1 MAVEPVAPGTGT
13 GEVLLDRYGRVARKL
28 RVSLTDRC
36 NFRCVYC
43 MPEHVTFMPSDELLT
58 ADEVVR
64 IVGVF
69 ARLGVEKV
77 RLTGGEPLLRP
88 EVVDIT
94 RRIKAIPGIRTVS
107 LTTNG
112 VRLPQLAAPL
122 KTAGLDGVNVSLDS
136 LDPGRFRL
144 LARRDQ
150 LEAVLE
156 GIRAARAAGLDPVKV
171 NCVVMR
177 GVNDEEIPAFLR
189 WAAEEDLVVRFIE
202 FMPLDADN
210 IWERRRV
217 VTLAEILQRAETL
230 GAVEPVAEDP
240 TSPARLFRIP
250 GLGVTFGVIASVSRP
265 FCAAC
270 DRVRLTAE
278 GRVRNCLFATTETD
292 LRDLVRRGASD
303 DELAAVIRDA
313 VWSKWAG
320 HLINRPGFVKPERT
334 MHRIGG

>member
-13 GEVLLDRYGRVARKL
+13 GEVLIDRYGRVARKL

-58 ADEVVR
+58 ADEIVR

-122 KTAGLDGVNVSLDS
+122 KAAGLDGVNVSLDS
-136 LDPGRFRL
+136 LDAGRFRL

-240 TSPARLFRIP
+240 TSPARLFRVR

-303 DELAAVIRDA
+303 DELAAVVRDA

>member
-1 MAVEPVAPGTGT
+1 MAVEPVTTRADTGSL
-13 GEVLLDRYGRVARKL
+13 VDQYGRVARKL

-43 MPEHVTFMPSDELLT
+43 MPEHVTFMPADELLT
-58 ADEVVR
+58 VEEIVR
-64 IVGVF
+64 VVGVF

-77 RLTGGEPLLRP
+77 RLTGGEPLMRP
-88 EVVDIT
+88 EVVEIT

-112 VRLPQLAAPL
+112 VLLPGLAAPL
-122 KTAGLDGVNVSLDS
+122 KAAGLDGVNVSLDS
-136 LDPGRFRL
+136 LDAGRFRL
-144 LARRDQ
+144 LARRDR
-150 LEAVLE
+150 LGDVLE
-156 GIRAARAAGLDPVKV
+156 GIRAARSAGLEPVKI

-177 GVNDEEIPAFLR
+177 GVNDGEIPAFLR
-189 WAAEEDLVVRFIE
+189 WAAEENLVVRFIE

-217 VTLAEILQRAETL
+217 VTLAEILERAATL
-230 GAVEPVAEDP
+230 GHVEPIPEDRA
-240 TSPARLFRIP
+240 SPARLFRVR
-250 GLGVTFGVIASVSRP
+250 GLGVTFGVIASVSQP

-292 LRDLVRRGASD
+292 LRALLRGGADDDRLV
-303 DELAAVIRDA
+303 AAIREA